1 MKILFSLFVIL
12 LTISAFGQETNQNC
26 AVAYIFLNGE
36 VVDGS
41 NRTLSRKTKNRV
53 TVEGTYYDSF
63 QISCSGCLIQE
74 KESYYLVTPS
84 SPGRIAMITVSGVK
98 GEKEYALFTSSYRIE

>member
-1 MKILFSLFVIL
+1 MKILFSLVVL
-12 LTISAFGQETNQNC
+12 LSSISVFAQETNQNS

-41 NRTLSRKTKNRV
+41 NRTLSRKAKNRV

-74 KESYYLVTPS
+74 KETYYLVTPS
-84 SPGRIAMITVSGVK
+84 SAGNSASITVLGVK
-98 GEKEYALFTSSYRIE
+98 DEKEYALFSSSFRVE